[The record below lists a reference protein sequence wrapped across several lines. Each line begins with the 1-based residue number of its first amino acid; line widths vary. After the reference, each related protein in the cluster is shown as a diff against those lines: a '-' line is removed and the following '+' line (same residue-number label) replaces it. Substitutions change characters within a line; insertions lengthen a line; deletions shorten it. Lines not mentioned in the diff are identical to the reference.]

1 MRIMRLIIS
10 IPVVVLCISMLSIQC
25 VKRVAQPVP
34 DGDKVEI
41 DKKELLKLVNKDLEI
56 DEDEAK
62 SARFRTELL
71 MPGDRIQL
79 TIYEKLPVSQEG
91 RIEMKRIDEEGK
103 IFLLPIG
110 EIKLEGLRIAE
121 AEHLIENKFSEL
133 VVSPHCEI
141 QIIEKQYEPRV
152 YVFGEV
158 QKSGAV
164 TFKSGDRLLDAIS
177 LAQGCSDNAYKR
189 SIKVVRAEKEKVIIF
204 SLNLADILSS
214 GNVYNNIQLQDQDI
228 VFVPRRFMTGF
239 KEVFSALSLV
249 LPWYLLVQSIYR

>member
-1 MRIMRLIIS
+1 
-10 IPVVVLCISMLSIQC
+10 MLSTQC
-25 VKRVAQPVP
+25 AKRATQPVP
-34 DGDKVEI
+34 NGEKVEI
-41 DKKELLKLVNKDLEI
+41 DKKDLLELVGKDLEI
-56 DEDEAK
+56 DEEEARK
-62 SARFRTELL
+62 ERFQTELL

-103 IFLLPIG
+103 VFLLPIG
-110 EIKLEGLRIAE
+110 EIKLQGLRIAE
-121 AEHLIENKFSEL
+121 AEHLIEKKFSEL

-158 QKSGAV
+158 TKSGSV
-164 TFKSGDRLLDAIS
+164 PFKSGDRLLDAIS

-189 SIKVVRAEKEKVIIF
+189 SIKVVRMEKEKVSIY
-204 SLNLADILSS
+204 SLNLNDIFNS
-214 GNVYNNIQLQDQDI
+214 GNLYKNIQLRDQDI

-239 KEVFSALSLV
+239 KEVFSALALV
-249 LPWYLLVQSIYR
+249 VPWYVLVQSIYR

>member
-1 MRIMRLIIS
+1 MRLILSVPVLIITIS
-10 IPVVVLCISMLSIQC
+10 ILSTQC
-25 VKRVAQPVP
+25 VKRATQPVP
-34 DGDKVEI
+34 NGEKVEI
-41 DKKELLKLVNKDLEI
+41 DKKELLKLVDKDMEI
-56 DEDEAK
+56 DEEEARK
-62 SARFRTELL
+62 ERFQTELL

-79 TIYEKLPVSQEG
+79 TVYEKLPVSQEG

-121 AEHLIENKFSEL
+121 AEHLIEKKFSEL

-141 QIIEKQYEPRV
+141 QVIEKQYEPRV

-158 QKSGAV
+158 MQAGAV
-164 TFKSGDRLLDAIS
+164 KYKSGDRLLDAIS
-177 LAQGCSDNAYKR
+177 QTQGCSDNAYKR
-189 SIKVVRAEKEKVIIF
+189 SIKVVRAEKEKVIIY
-204 SLNLADILSS
+204 SINLTDILSS

-228 VFVPRRFMTGF
+228 IFVPRRFMTGF

-249 LPWYLLVQSIYR
+249 LPWYILVQSVYR